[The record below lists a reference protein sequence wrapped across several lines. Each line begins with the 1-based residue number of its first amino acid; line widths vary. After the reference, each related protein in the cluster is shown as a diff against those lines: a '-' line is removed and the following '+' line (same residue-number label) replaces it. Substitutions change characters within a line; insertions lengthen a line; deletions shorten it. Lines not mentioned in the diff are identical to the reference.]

1 MDNQYNYYNPE
12 NSQNTYQNLN
22 QPEHTGREKKSKK
35 RIPKA
40 IAVIGLAVLFGVV
53 SSATFL

>member
-22 QPEHTGREKKSKK
+22 QPEHTGREKN
-35 RIPKA
+35 
-40 IAVIGLAVLFGVV
+40 V
-53 SSATFL
+53 SQRKEI